1 MPKWHPARL
10 TGESDA
16 VPRILSHLALDLKV
30 RVLRCT
36 LQRHVWFDYQDH
48 MELHTADK
56 NYETVMTGTRVVSG
70 IVASAYDSAFLR

>member
-1 MPKWHPARL
+1 MPEWHPARL

-16 VPRILSHLALDLKV
+16 VTRILSHLALDLKV

-36 LQRHVWFDYQDH
+36 LQRAVWFAYQDH

-56 NYETVMTGTRVVSG
+56 IDETCH
-70 IVASAYDSAFLR
+70 D